1 MLYNTFEAFQ
11 KNFSQIDSTSK
22 LYINVGRSFDD
33 IASATIYG
41 DVSMLT
47 IGFSM
52 VYVYVMIQL
61 GKFNCLEARVRVHN
75 SIVTKSVI
83 SPYTFT
89 HEITMK

>member
-11 KNFSQIDSTSK
+11 KNFSEIDSSSK

-61 GKFNCLEARVRVHN
+61 GKFNCLEARVRIHTLKPRFKRPRFKRN
-75 SIVTKSVI
+75 
-83 SPYTFT
+83 PDLR
-89 HEITMK
+89 E

>member
-11 KNFSQIDSTSK
+11 KNFSEIDSSSK

-61 GKFNCLEARVRVHN
+61 GKFNCLEARVRIHTVELTE
-75 SIVTKSVI
+75 SK
-83 SPYTFT
+83 
-89 HEITMK
+89 